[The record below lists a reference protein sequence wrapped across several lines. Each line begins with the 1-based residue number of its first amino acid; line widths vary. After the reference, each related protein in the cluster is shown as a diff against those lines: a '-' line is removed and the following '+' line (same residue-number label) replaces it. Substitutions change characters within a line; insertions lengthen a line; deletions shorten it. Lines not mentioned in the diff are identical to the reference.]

1 MMNFLYY
8 ERESTNKLLLILI
21 LIMSVLLISCKKD
34 KDARVE
40 FELLSGSPEL
50 QVSVDGTSETYSI
63 RTSGYWTVSFVDDV
77 DWIEVQPREGQGDA
91 TFTVSIDKNRQMESR
106 SAALAFH
113 VNHVRMSDLIRITQ
127 DENPHPPYFELDYES
142 ETLEVSGS
150 GVRKVFDV
158 RSNTQWEVIV
168 PQEVD
173 WISVEPAAGNGEGEF
188 VVVVD
193 ENPLYSSRSALL
205 SYKVDGIAHGLSLN
219 IIQGGKVDNSI
230 ILNEDFEWLTYGSP
244 IFYTTTGE
252 TRFDN
257 WTDEEKAKGWTST
270 VNTVS
275 GSGDQPLLYARSGF
289 VKLGKTSYGGDLVS
303 PKLSTIVG
311 ESDVVVTFKAVP
323 YQTKAGARDDNTL
336 KVSVIGPG
344 KVSHETFIIDNW
356 PDYDAD
362 PECVEIWKNPS
373 AQRTFIIK
381 GATAETQIRFV
392 GGDFDL
398 RPDVVQVNKN
408 RIFLDDIIVVLDK

>member
-127 DENPHPPYFELDYES
+127 DENPNPPYFELDYES

-173 WISVEPAAGNGEGEF
+173 WMSVEPAAGNGEGEF

>member
-127 DENPHPPYFELDYES
+127 DENPNPPYFELDYES

>member
-21 LIMSVLLISCKKD
+21 LIMSVLLISCKRD

-127 DENPHPPYFELDYES
+127 DENPNPPYFELDYES

-173 WISVEPAAGNGEGEF
+173 WMSVEPAAGNGEGEF